1 MVYKRFWWLV
11 IKKMKAFAVA
21 CLAVAASAV
30 TLERADCPFC
40 AGVDAPKVFIDSSSL
55 DGVGLAWA
63 NSVLQTPKIATM
75 ERKNFFAAGSNVIP
89 NSFVNR
95 IGASEYDQKL
105 LTEGWKIGQS
115 ADTFLPS
122 EMNVGSVIRAAHLG
136 NAPRVGVSEY
146 DQKLLTEGWKIG
158 QSADTFLPAEMNVGS
173 VIRATTNVPG
183 TSHMPVGASEYDQKL
198 LTEGW
203 KIGQSADTFL
213 PAEMNVG
220 SVIRSHI
227 LPGRA
232 PISEYDTKLL
242 TEGWKIGRS
251 ADTFLPEE
259 MNVGSVIRAA
269 TNVPGTS
276 HMPVGASEYDQKLLT
291 EGWKI
296 GQSADAFLP

>member
-40 AGVDAPKVFIDSSSL
+40 TGVDAPKVFIDSSSL

-173 VIRATTNVPG
+173 VIR
-183 TSHMPVGASEYDQKL
+183 
-198 LTEGW
+198 
-203 KIGQSADTFL
+203 
-213 PAEMNVG
+213 
-220 SVIRSHI
+220 SHI

>member
-1 MVYKRFWWLV
+1 V

-63 NSVLQTPKIATM
+63 NSVLQTPNIATM

-136 NAPRVGVSEY
+136 NAPRVG
-146 DQKLLTEGWKIG
+146 
-158 QSADTFLPAEMNVGS
+158 
-173 VIRATTNVPG
+173 
-183 TSHMPVGASEYDQKL
+183 ASEYDQKL

-213 PAEMNVG
+213 P
-220 SVIRSHI
+220 S
-227 LPGRA
+227 
-232 PISEYDTKLL
+232 
-242 TEGWKIGRS
+242 
-251 ADTFLPEE
+251 E

-296 GQSADAFLP
+296 GQSADTFLPANMDIHALRRAYAVTHPSKMSEYDNKILTEGFKLGASSDTFLPREQSFIRSPLA